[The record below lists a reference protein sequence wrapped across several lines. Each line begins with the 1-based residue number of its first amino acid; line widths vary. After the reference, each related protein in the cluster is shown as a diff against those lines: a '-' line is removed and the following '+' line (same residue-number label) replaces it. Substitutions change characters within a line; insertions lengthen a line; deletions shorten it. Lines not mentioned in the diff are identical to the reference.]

1 MTRRSLKMAT
11 LGLVG
16 FIAFSALAYLLV
28 SSVILVSC
36 NILHYILTQP
46 ENALIIILNGVALGW
61 MIQMLYTKYKK

>member
-1 MTRRSLKMAT
+1 MTRRSLKIAT

-16 FIAFSALAYLLV
+16 FISFSALAYLLV